1 MDNHSPPQKVA
12 AIIVSRPGFSRQAIR
27 TMLALLPQIEIAG
40 TAGGGLSAVNLTRKH
55 PSALLIIDS
64 SLPEDE
70 ILALL
75 GKIKQEQPQI
85 HCLVVA
91 ETSRQQA
98 AVLAQGADAVI
109 LRSEPT
115 ERLADALLGIALAL
129 AIIGLLEYLARRP
142 GGEPAAG

>member
-1 MDNHSPPQKVA
+1 
-12 AIIVSRPGFSRQAIR
+12 
-27 TMLALLPQIEIAG
+27 MLALLPQIEIAG

-129 AIIGLLEYLARRP
+129 AIIGLLEYLARRL